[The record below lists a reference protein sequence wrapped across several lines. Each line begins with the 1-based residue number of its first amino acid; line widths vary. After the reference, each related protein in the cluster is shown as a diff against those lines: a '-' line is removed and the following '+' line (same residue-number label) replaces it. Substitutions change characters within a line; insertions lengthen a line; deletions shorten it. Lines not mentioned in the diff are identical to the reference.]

1 MQKINENPFLHLLAY
16 SIVFISEFQGHYN
29 QGGCQ
34 VIGIRDQQRAKFLL
48 ITLNTVVPRSYAT
61 PYYAIFAVTL
71 F

>member
-34 VIGIRDQQRAKFLL
+34 VIGIRDQQTAKF
-48 ITLNTVVPRSYAT
+48 LNTVVPCSYAT
-61 PYYAIFAVTL
+61 PYYAIFAAAL